1 MRKIAKSLVLVL
13 VGLVMFLSPAAA
25 GSKNEITIARW
36 DDINTFDPGWLTSGD
51 RELTIMRCLYNGLV
65 KYEEGSWEVVPD
77 LAESWE
83 VSEDGKQV
91 TFHLRKGVMFHKGY
105 GEMTSEDVKFSF
117 ERIIA
122 PESSSSEKGNWAQ
135 LDHVEIIDQYTVKLV
150 FKDRMVQLFTSTLPS
165 NSGMIVSKKAAEEKG
180 REKFSFN
187 PIGTGPYQ
195 LELWEP
201 KKNVKLTAFK
211 EYWGEKP
218 AIEKVKFIPIVED
231 ATCEMALKTKEL
243 DIGRVALINAAA
255 YKKSNKLNLVVK
267 PSLKHWWIGFTVNK
281 APFDNQKLREACRN
295 AIDVDKILQAAFFD
309 IAPRANTILPPGLLG
324 HWKDAPAYKVDLKK
338 AKQLLKEGGKPD
350 GFKASLYIWPD
361 EQVKVTAEVIKADL
375 AKIGVEIDIQIKE
388 TGAFN
393 KATTT
398 GEPDMYISYF
408 NTTIDPSYAF
418 SWFFT
423 GEEWN
428 LSKWSNK
435 TFDELCA
442 KGMTETDT
450 AKRAVLYLDAQ
461 KEMDKDGFAIWLT
474 HGVRVTAAQNNIN
487 LGSLYPDGR
496 LAPWKMSFK

>member
-1 MRKIAKSLVLVL
+1 MKKIGKSLTLVL
-13 VGLVMFLSPAAA
+13 LLMLIFLPPVSA
-25 GSKNEITIARW
+25 GNKGELKIARW
-36 DDINTFDPGWLTSGD
+36 DDINTFDPGWLTSND

-65 KYEEGSWEVVPD
+65 KYEEGSWDVSPD

-83 VSEDGKQV
+83 VSEDGKAV
-91 TFHLRKGVMFHKGY
+91 VFKLRKGVQFHKNY
-105 GEMTSEDVKFSF
+105 GEMTAEDVKFSF
-117 ERIIA
+117 ERIIH
-122 PESSSSEKGNWAQ
+122 PDSSSSEKGNWAQ
-135 LDHVEIIDQYTVKLV
+135 LDHVEVVDKYTVKLV
-150 FKDRMVQLFTSTLPS
+150 FKDRMAQLFTSTLPS
-165 NSGMIVSKKAAEEKG
+165 NSGMIVSKKAAEKMG

-201 KKNVKLTAFK
+201 KKHVKLSAFDG
-211 EYWGEKP
+211 YWGEKP
-218 AIEKVKFIPIVED
+218 DIKNVTFVPIVED
-231 ATCEMALKTKEL
+231 ATCEMALNTKEI
-243 DIGRVALINAAA
+243 DIGRVALINAAV
-255 YKKSNKLNLVVK
+255 YQKSPKLNLVVK

-281 APFDNQKLREACRN
+281 APFDNQKLREACRY
-295 AIDVDKILQAAFFD
+295 AIDVDKVLKAAFFD

-338 AKQLLKEGGKPD
+338 AKQLLKEGGKPN

-361 EQVKVTAEVIKADL
+361 EQVKVTAEVIKSDL
-375 AKIGVEIDIQIKE
+375 AKIGVDIDIQIKE

-398 GEPDMYISYF
+398 GEPNMYISYF

-435 TFDELCA
+435 TFDDLCS
-442 KGMTETDT
+442 KGVIESDP
-450 AKRAVLYLDAQ
+450 AKRAALYINAQ
-461 KEMDKDGFAIWLT
+461 KEMDKDCFAIWLT
-474 HGVRVTAAQNNIN
+474 HGIRVTAAQNNVE
-487 LGSLYPDGR
+487 LGKLYPDGR
-496 LAPWKMSFK
+496 LAPWGMSFK